1 MFAKFCVALQE
12 FFFLFS
18 FFFWALINC
27 CVLLTVTPIILR
39 KIQGL
44 PGGNFIDLGQINA
57 IPSVLNSIHSDSWV
71 FTIFCIAL
79 EYYIGFFFVCSS
91 IVFSNCC
98 MTQPETGGLT
108 GGIVLD
114 CYSFNFCF

>member
-1 MFAKFCVALQE
+1 MWPFRSI
-12 FFFLFS
+12 FFFS
-18 FFFWALINC
+18 FWALINW

-44 PGGNFIDLGQINA
+44 PGGNFIDLGRINA
-57 IPSVLNSIHSDSWV
+57 IPPVLNGINLLLGIYNFLYSPRV
-71 FTIFCIAL
+71 L
-79 EYYIGFFFVCSS
+79 YRFFFVRSS

-98 MTQPETGGLT
+98 MTQPETEGLT